1 MVVQMKVKM
10 PLVVDLVVAQAQQQI
25 REVVL
30 DLQVQIAIQ
39 PDKDILVGLD
49 IATEV
54 AAVVVPVKPDLLDLE
69 FLRRD
74 KVRMVFLS
82 LVSQQIMEQQDQHQV
97 DGLLEVDRQVS
108 ILLQEPQDLEVLV
121 AVEQEKVIMLRVVV
135 EPLTLEAVEEVQ
147 VVDLVTLRVVMVV
160 LVLLSFVI

>member
-1 MVVQMKVKM
+1 MVVQTKVKM
-10 PLVVDLVVAQAQQQI
+10 LVMVDLVVAQAQQQI

-30 DLQVQIAIQ
+30 DLHVQIAIQ

>member
-69 FLRRD
+69 FLRQD
-74 KVRMVFLS
+74 KVQMVFLS
-82 LVSQQIMEQQDQHQV
+82 
-97 DGLLEVDRQVS
+97 
-108 ILLQEPQDLEVLV
+108 
-121 AVEQEKVIMLRVVV
+121 
-135 EPLTLEAVEEVQ
+135 
-147 VVDLVTLRVVMVV
+147 
-160 LVLLSFVI
+160 